1 MRFVHAFLLASLFIF
16 ARPVHAT
23 EEQPSIDEIVHG
35 VESAYQNVH
44 SMRADFVQITR
55 SAALGEETKE
65 RGKVH
70 FKKPKMM
77 RWEFGGTQAKAFVTD
92 GKKMWVYTAADKQVI
107 ISEELGQGAGM
118 SQLLDDMNNLSTY
131 FDVSYASEP
140 MDSQKKGYVLDLK
153 PKEQTSFKA
162 LRVTV
167 AKKKYTL
174 ERVVVVDAFDN
185 EVDLSFS
192 QVRLNPELADSMFV
206 FEVPAGV
213 NVIEGL

>member
-1 MRFVHAFLLASLFIF
+1 M
-16 ARPVHAT
+16 
-23 EEQPSIDEIVHG
+23 
-35 VESAYQNVH
+35 
-44 SMRADFVQITR
+44 
-55 SAALGEETKE
+55 
-65 RGKVH
+65 
-70 FKKPKMM
+70 KKS
-77 RWEFGGTQAKAFVTD
+77 TV
-92 GKKMWVYTAADKQVI
+92 VI
-107 ISEELGQGAGM
+107 AVVSEELGQGSGM

-131 FDVSYASEP
+131 FDVSYASES